1 MVPELPRVVVTGIGV
16 VSPLGPLPAFWEGVQ
31 RGESGITTIDWFDTG
46 PTPPCRGARV
56 RDWNPKAHIKP
67 AALRRMDRL
76 SQMIVS
82 ACRSALAD
90 AALALTPAEAEDA
103 GVVVGTAYGD
113 IVETEDFLRGLITK
127 GPALANPL
135 TFPNLVL
142 NAATGYVAMELG
154 MRGPNY
160 TVCRADASGE
170 AAIALAYDTIATG
183 QADVLLAGGGDEIS
197 PVLFHIQ
204 RDLGV
209 LSPLA
214 GRRRAGA
221 ARDEWSSPFDRRR
234 NGYVMGEGAAML
246 VLERAD
252 RARARGVRVYAE
264 LAGWAAQ
271 TVPATPHDWPRPAEA
286 APAALARQLVDLGWR
301 RPGSGEGGRR
311 ARDAAG
317 SGRAAEL
324 DLIVSCANSS
334 PALDAFEAAQLSAL
348 LGEGASRA
356 LVTSVK
362 GAIGEFGGAG
372 AFSAAVAALAL
383 HSGALPRL
391 GALGEPDANVLRLAT
406 PATPDPRG
414 GFRHALVTVSPRGGA
429 CMTLLFRA
437 A

>member
-1 MVPELPRVVVTGIGV
+1 MRRARPRSR
-16 VSPLGPLPAFWEGVQ
+16 SP
-31 RGESGITTIDWFDTG
+31 TT
-46 PTPPCRGARV
+46 R
-56 RDWNPKAHIKP
+56 
-67 AALRRMDRL
+67 
-76 SQMIVS
+76 
-82 ACRSALAD
+82 
-90 AALALTPAEAEDA
+90 
-103 GVVVGTAYGD
+103 
-113 IVETEDFLRGLITK
+113 
-127 GPALANPL
+127 
-135 TFPNLVL
+135 
-142 NAATGYVAMELG
+142 
-154 MRGPNY
+154 
-160 TVCRADASGE
+160 
-170 AAIALAYDTIATG
+170 IATG

-252 RARARGVRVYAE
+252 RARARGARVYAE

-406 PATPDPRG
+406 PANARSARRLPPRAG
-414 GFRHALVTVSPRGGA
+414 HGLAARRRLHGPALPRRVMHAPTSAIRRMATASASGRSRSRSASRRPSYRRPASPRVPA
-429 CMTLLFRA
+429 RLPRRQA
-437 A
+437 APPS